1 MNTRLQDKIDQYHSG
16 RMDSNE
22 FDSFEKELASDPS
35 LQAESDF
42 QLDIIN
48 GLKEFRKTELKTRL
62 NAVDIAPNW
71 FEFVQQST
79 LLKSFGGVAVA
90 TLVGTGVYFM
100 AIPDDAGIEKQIV
113 IDAPEEVVNQFSWS
127 IKPAILAKAS
137 ESEDIQIHSAS
148 VMNSKKGISEST
160 DNETVALVEL
170 NGKEE
175 NLSLDFD
182 APTADEVK
190 DEEALEISNLEVLP
204 KSSTAEEVDPI
215 DVNHELTSSLNIK
228 YKYYDG
234 KLFLSG
240 DFDRAPYEILEI
252 NSANGRRIYVKY
264 LDKYYKVGVTDKLTT
279 LPEVS
284 DKSVIQELEL
294 LRKNK

>member
-62 NAVDIAPNW
+62 NAVDIAPAW

-113 IDAPEEVVNQFSWS
+113 IDAPEEVVKQFSWS

-137 ESEDIQIHSAS
+137 ESEDIQIPSAS
-148 VMNSKKGISEST
+148 ILNSEKGISEST
-160 DNETVALVEL
+160 DNETVELVEL

-215 DVNHELTSSLNIK
+215 DVDHELTSSLNIK